1 MSQNLDLP
9 CILYHLC
16 AIFLDSQDKFWCMN
30 HVYNNEL
37 KKCMLFQMLLRDN
50 LMSHLTLRGDK
61 KCFCLNLMAGRN
73 VWYKKIWLAN
83 VTPWQKKK
91 LHPIFYLYVTCMAW
105 SGQKMHL
112 PNVTSWHIRW
122 YRSQLTVTHLLCDQC
137 MDDRSQLIMHAN

>member
-50 LMSHLTLRGDK
+50 LMSHLAWRGQK
-61 KCFCLNLMAGRN
+61 MFLSQFNGRQN